1 MRFAIKIIAAS
12 ALCISAAP
20 VFSQN
25 QAVPEPRNV
34 AQLSA
39 RGAVE
44 VQQDELILT
53 LGASADG
60 KDAANVQAQ
69 LRQVVDAALK
79 VARSQAE
86 APQMEVRTGQFS
98 LYPRNGRNGEITG
111 WQGRAE
117 LVLQGRDF
125 ARITATAA
133 RIQGMPIANVG
144 FGLSRSESERA
155 EREAQSQAI
164 EAFKA
169 RAATLTKAFGF
180 AGYAL
185 REVSVS
191 SQGQMPLPRQRMMAM
206 EAKMSSMADS
216 TLPVEAGK
224 STVEVT
230 VSGSVQMR

>member
-1 MRFAIKIIAAS
+1 MRFAIKIIAPS

-25 QAVPEPRNV
+25 QVVPEPRNV

>member
-25 QAVPEPRNV
+25 QVVPEPRNV

>member
-206 EAKMSSMADS
+206 EAKISSMADS
-216 TLPVEAGK
+216 ALPVEAGK

>member
-25 QAVPEPRNV
+25 QVVPEPRNV

-216 TLPVEAGK
+216 ALPVEAGK

>member
-12 ALCISAAP
+12 ALFISAAP

-25 QAVPEPRNV
+25 QVAPEPRNV

-216 TLPVEAGK
+216 ALPVEAGK